1 METSPRELMGLKI
14 ITLFS
19 CFDSMNVFL
28 SHPNMKG
35 WNTFGFAS
43 RRIEDI
49 QWKNE
54 TKAHGRYCCPTYLW
68 SAESDVTG

>member
-1 METSPRELMGLKI
+1 
-14 ITLFS
+14 
-19 CFDSMNVFL
+19 MNVFL
-28 SHPNMKG
+28 SHPNLKD